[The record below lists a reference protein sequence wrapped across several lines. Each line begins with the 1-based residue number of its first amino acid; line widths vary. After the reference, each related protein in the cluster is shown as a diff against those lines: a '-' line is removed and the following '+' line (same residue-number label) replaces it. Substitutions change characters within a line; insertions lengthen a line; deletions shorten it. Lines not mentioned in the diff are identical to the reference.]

1 MHNTAPDNSSSPRF
15 TQAES
20 SHFVAP
26 SNLVNAAQCAIALG
40 VPKSSLYRMVRAG
53 LPAYRIGKIGRG
65 LRFDLME
72 VRAALKALAQQAVEK

>member
-1 MHNTAPDNSSSPRF
+1 MHDTAPSNSSPLRS
-15 TQAES
+15 TQADS
-20 SHFVAP
+20 SHVGP

-53 LPAYRIGKIGRG
+53 LPAFRIGQHGRG

-72 VRAALKALAQQAVEK
+72 VRQTLKSMAQRPVKP